1 MNKEHRIII
10 IWTMIGAFIGLA
22 ITPEYAADQSVPLF
36 SMALGAMIG
45 YALVLRLRWRR
56 EQ

>member
-1 MNKEHRIII
+1 MNKEHRTII
-10 IWTMIGAFIGLA
+10 IWAVIGAFIGLA
-22 ITPEYAADQSVPLF
+22 ITPEHAADQSVPIF